1 MKWLTFTFLLFASF
15 AKSFALSETPPP
27 NTALLNFTTSLTQ
40 SAPIADLSTNEFTF
54 FLNHTTGVVWD
65 VKLTTALQHP
75 RPSDLEI
82 YLTSP
87 QGTSMPL
94 SLRNGTTNSAD
105 LFNNLSWE
113 SQAPTPITDYVVTN
127 GVSPATVTPEG
138 SFDACFKE
146 NPEGTWQLIII
157 DRETGMSGFCSS
169 ATLSVTTLV
178 GNSTTRTTAFF
189 AANSVTGTNLPAP
202 IPSLSS
208 NAFFLEVTNVGPYLS
223 NIKVQTWLRHTFN
236 SDLDV
241 YLTSPE
247 GTTVTLTTD
256 NGENKTDV
264 FNGTI
269 WDDQATILATTARY
283 TNSTPIEFLI
293 PEGSLAAFR
302 GEDPNGT
309 WTLRIFD
316 DVALDE
322 GVLDDWGLILDTLPG
337 FITDV
342 TGDHYTDIVTSKGR
356 KIYVLQMI
364 NEAPQGASFAG
375 LIPKKNKAVAI
386 NEFTG
391 DQQADLL
398 LQQDTFLSIMA
409 FSNSF
414 LISNSITLS
423 GDVIRPKYKVV
434 ATTDLN
440 QDGLVDIISQNKSQ
454 LGLTLARK
462 DDGVISYQFQPLEI
476 GQTGKIVGADR
487 TNLFQRVKSSLYSI
501 PVVNEGSNSFHLGDP
516 ILISKDLRP
525 AFKISGVAELSPLEP
540 GNEFIIQR
548 GTTIGYGPTNVA
560 RNITPLYQG
569 KGQGNIGRV
578 IGPR

>member
-1 MKWLTFTFLLFASF
+1 
-15 AKSFALSETPPP
+15 
-27 NTALLNFTTSLTQ
+27 
-40 SAPIADLSTNEFTF
+40 
-54 FLNHTTGVVWD
+54 V
-65 VKLTTALQHP
+65 
-75 RPSDLEI
+75 
-82 YLTSP
+82 
-87 QGTSMPL
+87 PL

-127 GVSPATVTPEG
+127 GVSPAAVAPEG

-157 DRETGMSGFCSS
+157 DREIGMSGFCSN

-178 GNSTTRTTAFF
+178 GNSITRSTAFF
-189 AANSVTGTNLPAP
+189 ASNSVTGTNLPAP
-202 IPSLSS
+202 ILSLSS

-223 NIKVQTWLRHTFN
+223 QLKVQTWLRHTFN
-236 SDLDV
+236 SDLDI
-241 YLTSPE
+241 YLTSPQ
-247 GTTVTLTTD
+247 GTTVTLTSD

-269 WDDQATILATTARY
+269 WDDQATMLATTARY
-283 TNSTPIEFLI
+283 TNSTPIEFLV

-309 WTLRIFD
+309 WILRILD

-322 GVLDDWGLILDTLPG
+322 GVLDDWGLILDALPG
-337 FITDV
+337 LITDV

-423 GDVIRPKYKVV
+423 GDVIRPNYKVV

-454 LGLTLARK
+454 LGVTLARK
-462 DDGVISYQFQPLEI
+462 DDGVVSYQFHPLEI
-476 GQTGKIVGADR
+476 GQKGKIVAADR
-487 TNLFQRVKSSLYSI
+487 TNLIQQVKNTLFSTPI
-501 PVVNEGSNSFHLGDP
+501 IHDGSNSFQLGDP
-516 ILISKDLRP
+516 IQISKDLRP
-525 AFKISGVAELSPLEP
+525 AFKIRGITELSPLEP

-548 GTTIGYGPTNVA
+548 GTTIAYGPTNVA
-560 RNITPLYQG
+560 RNVKTLYKG
-569 KGQGNIGRV
+569 KGKGNLGGIV
-578 IGPR
+578 GPR